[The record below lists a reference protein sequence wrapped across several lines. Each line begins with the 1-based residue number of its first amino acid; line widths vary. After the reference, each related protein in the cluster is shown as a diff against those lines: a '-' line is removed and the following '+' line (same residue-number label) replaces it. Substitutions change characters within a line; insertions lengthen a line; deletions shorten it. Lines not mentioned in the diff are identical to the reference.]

1 MAVGAQEAKILWLT
15 VPVLTV
21 DVVDVQYKRSLTPD
35 GLQFAIPTLVA
46 DTDFEQSST
55 QERGFSPWTV
65 RRHFNQN
72 LRGVESR
79 SVFSRIVAL
88 SDEV

>member
-21 DVVDVQYKRSLTPD
+21 DVVDVQYEWSLTPD
-35 GLQFAIPTLVA
+35 WLQSAVLAFVA
-46 DTDFEQSST
+46 DTDLEQSPA
-55 QERGFSPWTV
+55 QERRLSAWTV
-65 RRHFNQN
+65 RRHFDQN

-79 SVFSRIVAL
+79 SVYSRIVAL